1 VIRPNRPKGGRK
13 RSRGCK
19 RKKGKRLAMA
29 DAAERHE
36 KASDPR
42 RGNGNAK
49 QVATNL
55 RNKKPFKRRTNP
67 ELKKIANGGEGK
79 GV

>member
-1 VIRPNRPKGGRK
+1 
-13 RSRGCK
+13 
-19 RKKGKRLAMA
+19 MA
-29 DAAERHE
+29 DAAERHQ

-67 ELKKIANGGEGK
+67 ELKQIANGGEGK